1 VERRAAVS
9 AAKRPNSVS
18 DEAECPVCR
27 DGPTRRLFEVKG
39 YEIIECAACS
49 VAFYRGAE
57 SVERIDDLFPDAYFT
72 DGGAGYPDYLGD
84 EAIRRRQARAYLRR
98 LSDAGVRGGRALDAG
113 CAAGFFMD
121 EARRAG
127 WDVIGCDVNRSMV
140 THAQTALDLDA
151 RLGGFLDLDFE
162 PGSYDLITMFGA
174 LEHLPKPRLV
184 MKRIHELL
192 KPGGAVAIET
202 WNRHARVAR
211 ALGSHWHV
219 YAPPSC
225 LWYHTQRS
233 LRRLFA
239 GDRWVESSYRAA
251 PKWISVRHGLSALEH
266 MVPKIGAAVRRKLD
280 MPVLGE
286 LAVPYP
292 GDDLVF
298 AIFQR
303 EVARSRTTVR
313 RRDASAGRR

>member
-1 VERRAAVS
+1 M
-9 AAKRPNSVS
+9 RP
-18 DEAECPVCR
+18 
-27 DGPTRRLFEVKG
+27 LFEVKG

-57 SVERIDDLFPDAYFT
+57 SAERIDDLFPDAYFT

-84 EAIRRRQARAYLRR
+84 EAIRRRQAGAYLRR
-98 LSDAGVRGGRALDAG
+98 LAESGVAGGSGHRALDAG

-121 EARRAG
+121 EARRVG
-127 WDVIGCDVNRSMV
+127 WEVVGCDVNQSMV
-140 THAQTALDLDA
+140 AHAQTALDLDA
-151 RLGGFLDLDFE
+151 RLGGFLDLEFAPE
-162 PGSYDLITMFGA
+162 SYDLITMFGA

-202 WNRHARVAR
+202 WNRHATIAR
-211 ALGSHWHV
+211 LLGAHWHV

-225 LWYHTQRS
+225 LWYHTRRS
-233 LRRLFA
+233 LRRLFSA
-239 GDRWVESSYRAA
+239 DRWREATYRPA
-251 PKWISVRHGLSALEH
+251 PKWISVRHGLSAVEH
-266 MVPKIGAAVRRKLD
+266 MAPKVGAVARRAFDLPVVRD
-280 MPVLGE
+280 F
-286 LAVPYP
+286 AVPYP

-303 EVARSRTTVR
+303 DVARSRATVR
-313 RRDASAGRR
+313 RPDASAGQR